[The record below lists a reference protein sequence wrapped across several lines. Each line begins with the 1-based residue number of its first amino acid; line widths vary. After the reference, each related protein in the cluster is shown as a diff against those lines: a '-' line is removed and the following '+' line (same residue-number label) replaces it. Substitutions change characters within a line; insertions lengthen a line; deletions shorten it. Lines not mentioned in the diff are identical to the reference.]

1 MVKLAQALLESF
13 GVELEPTDVVLIE
26 QNYCEPTIVDVVI
39 IDGNTKE
46 KTTFGCFDISKGVF
60 PC

>member
-1 MVKLAQALLESF
+1 MTKLAQALLESF
-13 GVELEPTDVVLIE
+13 GAELEPTDVVLFE
-26 QNYCEPTIVDVVI
+26 QNYCETTIVDVVI